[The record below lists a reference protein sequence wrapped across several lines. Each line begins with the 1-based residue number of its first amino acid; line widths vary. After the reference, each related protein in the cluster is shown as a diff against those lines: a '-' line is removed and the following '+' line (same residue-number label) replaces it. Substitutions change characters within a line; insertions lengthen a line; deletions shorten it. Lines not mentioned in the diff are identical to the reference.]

1 MSTPPISFRFPF
13 ESQIANLPPEVQMV
27 HRNTWNAITDL
38 QTAIPLLKGQID
50 TNKTAIT
57 AAAAPTANT
66 TTSSQTVIV
75 SGSTIGLVN
84 NQVGVTSYSTLPS
97 DNGAFIL
104 LGDSSPI
111 AVTLNG
117 LGSGE
122 GIVLPFFCWI
132 LNFGTA
138 TATLTPDSG
147 DINNAANYSLESN
160 NGIVL
165 SYDGVNFWA
174 EPTSPEPQNTPAIA
188 HKWLNSYD
196 SATGAFGQTQPAFT
210 DISGVAATDQIGT
223 GTPSAGEYVDGGTG
237 AWTALPSSPTV
248 LNVNIQTA
256 NYAALSTDQIIQMN
270 AAGATTVTL
279 PTTSVTTG
287 QVYYVKNVGAGTCTV
302 LGATGNIDSHASIAI
317 TQWQTYGFYWDGSI
331 WHQLSQSLS
340 V

>member
-1 MSTPPISFRFPF
+1 MPF
-13 ESQIANLPPEVQMV
+13 QAQMAKLPPEHQ
-27 HRNTWNAITDL
+27 TIIKTLWNNITDL
-38 QTAIPLLKGQID
+38 QDAIPLLKGQID

-57 AAAAPTANT
+57 SATAPTANT
-66 TTSSQTVIV
+66 TTGSQTVIV

-188 HKWLNSYD
+188 HEWLNSYD
-196 SATGAFGQTQPAFT
+196 SSSGIFGQTRPDYSDLTGLPQLPNTITPTSGEYLTGYDATTGNFSSSTPAGVSGTVVLAALTGGGTQGSITFTNGIVTAFT
-210 DISGVAATDQIGT
+210 N
-223 GTPSAGEYVDGGTG
+223 
-237 AWTALPSSPTV
+237 PT
-248 LNVNIQTA
+248 
-256 NYAALSTDQIIQMN
+256 
-270 AAGATTVTL
+270 
-279 PTTSVTTG
+279 
-287 QVYYVKNVGAGTCTV
+287 
-302 LGATGNIDSHASIAI
+302 
-317 TQWQTYGFYWDGSI
+317 
-331 WHQLSQSLS
+331 
-340 V
+340 

>member
-1 MSTPPISFRFPF
+1 MSTNAASFRMAF
-13 ESQIANLPPEVQMV
+13 ETQIAKLPPDVQRV
-27 HRNTWNAITDL
+27 HRTTLNAITDIYESL
-38 QTAIPLLKGQID
+38 PILKQQID
-50 TNKTAIT
+50 AKANASTASASST
-57 AAAAPTANT
+57 SNT
-66 TTSSQTVIV
+66 TTGSQTVIV

-147 DINNAANYSLESN
+147 DINNAADYSLEGN

-174 EPTSPEPQNTPAIA
+174 EPTSPEPQNTPAVPNE
-188 HKWLNSYD
+188 WLDSYD
-196 SATGAFGQTQPAFT
+196 SSTGAFGQSQPAFT
-210 DISGVAATDQIGT
+210 NISGVAATDQIGT

-237 AWTALPSSPTV
+237 AWTALP
-248 LNVNIQTA
+248 
-256 NYAALSTDQIIQMN
+256 
-270 AAGATTVTL
+270 AAGANFADSEVVSGSGTTWTLAHTPIATPLIVVMVGGFGGVTL
-279 PTTSVTTG
+279 LLSQTPGFTITGTAVTTTNS
-287 QVYYVKNVGAGTCTV
+287 YLAGAIY
-302 LGATGNIDSHASIAI
+302 A
-317 TQWQTYGFYWDGSI
+317 WYRY
-331 WHQLSQSLS
+331 
-340 V
+340 